1 MSFKYFFS
9 RPSHGEV
16 WRLAWP
22 IILSNSSVPLL
33 GAVDT
38 AVVGHLPD
46 AHYIGAVAIGAMMF
60 SFLYWG
66 FGFLRMGTT
75 GFVAQAAGQQDP
87 DEIRAVMGR
96 ALLLS
101 LIISAFVLA
110 LQSVVLWT
118 ALNLIDSSAA
128 VEAGA
133 SDYFSIRVW
142 GAPAVLANYALMGFF
157 IGTKN
162 TRAAL
167 MVQIFM
173 NGMNIVLDLFFVLG
187 LGWDVAGVATATLIS
202 EVSACL
208 FGAYLVRRHLLRLG
222 GIWVRSSLFAG
233 GKITQLLRVNFD
245 IFIRSILLIFAFAYF
260 TAQAA
265 SKGDTTLAAVAVLM
279 NFMHIMAYG
288 LDGFAFATEGMVG
301 SALGARKPALLR
313 EIVMVSSFWA
323 LIVAT
328 IYALVYALFGPSL
341 INLLTSIPEVRE
353 QANDFL
359 PWMMVA
365 PLISI
370 WSYQLDGI
378 FIGALQS
385 KEMRNG
391 MLISFVLYMI
401 GMQVFD
407 NFWGAD
413 GLWAA
418 LMLFMAARGVTL
430 ALVYPRVERRAMI

>member
-1 MSFKYFFS
+1 MSLKYFFS

-75 GFVAQAAGQQDP
+75 GFVAQAAGQKDP

-101 LIISAFVLA
+101 LIISVFVLA
-110 LQSVVLWT
+110 LQSVVLWS

-128 VEAGA
+128 VEKGA

-167 MVQIFM
+167 MIQIFM

-208 FGAYLVRRHLLRLG
+208 FGGYLVRRHLLKLG
-222 GIWVRSSLFAG
+222 GIWYRSSLFAG
-233 GKITQLLRVNFD
+233 SKLTQLLRVNFD

-301 SALGARKPALLR
+301 SALGAKKPELLR
-313 EIVMVSSFWA
+313 EIVLVSSFWA

-328 IYALVYALFGPSL
+328 IYTLIYALFGPSL

-353 QANDFL
+353 QANNFL

-378 FIGALQS
+378 FIGAVQS

-391 MLISFVLYMI
+391 MIISFVLYMI

-407 NFWGAD
+407 NIWGAN

-430 ALVYPRVERRAMI
+430 ALVYPRVERRATA